1 MKIFTIAC
9 FCIFSTIVCK
19 AIEKDS
25 REIKYAAVLTAA
37 ALVLFHS
44 VAFVKDLI
52 SVFEDLFTLSGIDNM
67 YLTILF
73 KSLGICYIVQLAS
86 DYCKDC
92 GENALASQVT
102 LAGKLAMLSVSLPLF
117 KAFVEIVKALLIED
131 LNMKKIMATVI
142 IVLAVMFT
150 PQGVYADSE
159 EQNNEY
165 YDRLISEINEG
176 LSFEDD
182 EDVKTVLEDNNI
194 TLEDPSSAANIS
206 ASDVIKHIFESF
218 TAALRSP
225 LIMLGKI
232 TAATMLCVLVRSMSA
247 EGTVDKVFT
256 LICVLTTVLVIS
268 DTVTDSLYSVKTS
281 MEQMNS
287 FMMSYIPIFS
297 SVATAGGSA
306 AAGAGYYGVMLII
319 CESAGILADTILV
332 PFLSAVL
339 AVTLVSAINP
349 SLDLGSLAESVKKL
363 VIWVLGIVMTLF
375 TGLLSIQS
383 FAGAAADN
391 LSARAVKFAASSFIP
406 VIGGSVSEAY
416 SAVKGSIGVIRTSV
430 GVIGVII
437 MSVIVAKPLLTLL
450 AVKLAVWIGATINDI
465 FGISNSGGLLKSI
478 NSVLSIG
485 VSILAAY
492 SIMFVIST
500 SVVIMTAMNTGA

>member
-1 MKIFTIAC
+1 
-9 FCIFSTIVCK
+9 
-19 AIEKDS
+19 
-25 REIKYAAVLTAA
+25 
-37 ALVLFHS
+37 
-44 VAFVKDLI
+44 
-52 SVFEDLFTLSGIDNM
+52 
-67 YLTILF
+67 
-73 KSLGICYIVQLAS
+73 
-86 DYCKDC
+86 
-92 GENALASQVT
+92 
-102 LAGKLAMLSVSLPLF
+102 
-117 KAFVEIVKALLIED
+117 
-131 LNMKKIMATVI
+131 MKKLIATVI
-142 IVLAVMFT
+142 IALAVMFT

-176 LSFEDD
+176 LSFEGD

-218 TAALRSP
+218 TAA
-225 LIMLGKI
+225 IMLGKI

-281 MEQMNS
+281 MEQMNR

-437 MSVIVAKPLLTLL
+437 MAVIVAKPLLTIL

>member
-1 MKIFTIAC
+1 
-9 FCIFSTIVCK
+9 
-19 AIEKDS
+19 
-25 REIKYAAVLTAA
+25 
-37 ALVLFHS
+37 
-44 VAFVKDLI
+44 
-52 SVFEDLFTLSGIDNM
+52 
-67 YLTILF
+67 
-73 KSLGICYIVQLAS
+73 
-86 DYCKDC
+86 
-92 GENALASQVT
+92 
-102 LAGKLAMLSVSLPLF
+102 
-117 KAFVEIVKALLIED
+117 
-131 LNMKKIMATVI
+131 MKKIIATVI

-176 LSFEDD
+176 LSFEGD

-194 TLEDPSSAANIS
+194 TLEDPSSAANIN
-206 ASDVIKHIFESF
+206 AFDVIKHIFESF

-383 FAGAAADN
+383 FAGAAA
-391 LSARAVKFAASSFIP
+391 VKFAASSFIP

>member
-1 MKIFTIAC
+1 
-9 FCIFSTIVCK
+9 
-19 AIEKDS
+19 
-25 REIKYAAVLTAA
+25 
-37 ALVLFHS
+37 
-44 VAFVKDLI
+44 
-52 SVFEDLFTLSGIDNM
+52 
-67 YLTILF
+67 
-73 KSLGICYIVQLAS
+73 
-86 DYCKDC
+86 
-92 GENALASQVT
+92 
-102 LAGKLAMLSVSLPLF
+102 
-117 KAFVEIVKALLIED
+117 
-131 LNMKKIMATVI
+131 
-142 IVLAVMFT
+142 
-150 PQGVYADSE
+150 
-159 EQNNEY
+159 
-165 YDRLISEINEG
+165 
-176 LSFEDD
+176 
-182 EDVKTVLEDNNI
+182 
-194 TLEDPSSAANIS
+194 
-206 ASDVIKHIFESF
+206 
-218 TAALRSP
+218 
-225 LIMLGKI
+225 
-232 TAATMLCVLVRSMSA
+232 MSA

-281 MEQMNS
+281 MKQMNR

>member
-1 MKIFTIAC
+1 
-9 FCIFSTIVCK
+9 
-19 AIEKDS
+19 
-25 REIKYAAVLTAA
+25 
-37 ALVLFHS
+37 
-44 VAFVKDLI
+44 
-52 SVFEDLFTLSGIDNM
+52 
-67 YLTILF
+67 
-73 KSLGICYIVQLAS
+73 
-86 DYCKDC
+86 
-92 GENALASQVT
+92 
-102 LAGKLAMLSVSLPLF
+102 
-117 KAFVEIVKALLIED
+117 
-131 LNMKKIMATVI
+131 MKKIIATVI
-142 IVLAVMFT
+142 IVLAVMFA

-176 LSFEDD
+176 LSFEGD

-297 SVATAGGSA
+297 SVVTAGGSA
-306 AAGAGYYGVMLII
+306 VAGAGYYGVMLII

-349 SLDLGSLAESVKKL
+349 SLDFGSLAESVKKL
-363 VIWVLGIVMTLF
+363 VIWLLGIVMTLF
-375 TGLLSIQS
+375 TGLLS
-383 FAGAAADN
+383 
-391 LSARAVKFAASSFIP
+391 
-406 VIGGSVSEAY
+406 
-416 SAVKGSIGVIRTSV
+416 
-430 GVIGVII
+430 
-437 MSVIVAKPLLTLL
+437 TL
-450 AVKLAVWIGATINDI
+450 
-465 FGISNSGGLLKSI
+465 
-478 NSVLSIG
+478 
-485 VSILAAY
+485 
-492 SIMFVIST
+492 
-500 SVVIMTAMNTGA
+500 

>member
-1 MKIFTIAC
+1 
-9 FCIFSTIVCK
+9 
-19 AIEKDS
+19 
-25 REIKYAAVLTAA
+25 
-37 ALVLFHS
+37 
-44 VAFVKDLI
+44 
-52 SVFEDLFTLSGIDNM
+52 
-67 YLTILF
+67 
-73 KSLGICYIVQLAS
+73 
-86 DYCKDC
+86 
-92 GENALASQVT
+92 
-102 LAGKLAMLSVSLPLF
+102 
-117 KAFVEIVKALLIED
+117 
-131 LNMKKIMATVI
+131 MKKIIATVI

-176 LSFEDD
+176 LSFEGD

-206 ASDVIKHIFESF
+206 VSDVIKHIFESF

-268 DTVTDSLYSVKTS
+268 DTVTDS
-281 MEQMNS
+281 

-306 AAGAGYYGVMLII
+306 AAGAGYYSVMLII

>member
-1 MKIFTIAC
+1 
-9 FCIFSTIVCK
+9 
-19 AIEKDS
+19 
-25 REIKYAAVLTAA
+25 
-37 ALVLFHS
+37 
-44 VAFVKDLI
+44 
-52 SVFEDLFTLSGIDNM
+52 
-67 YLTILF
+67 
-73 KSLGICYIVQLAS
+73 
-86 DYCKDC
+86 
-92 GENALASQVT
+92 
-102 LAGKLAMLSVSLPLF
+102 
-117 KAFVEIVKALLIED
+117 
-131 LNMKKIMATVI
+131 MKKIIATVI

-176 LSFEDD
+176 LSFEGD

-206 ASDVIKHIFESF
+206 VSDVIKHIFESF

-281 MEQMNS
+281 MGQMNS

-297 SVATAGGSA
+297 SVATAGGS
-306 AAGAGYYGVMLII
+306 
-319 CESAGILADTILV
+319 
-332 PFLSAVL
+332 
-339 AVTLVSAINP
+339 
-349 SLDLGSLAESVKKL
+349 
-363 VIWVLGIVMTLF
+363 
-375 TGLLSIQS
+375 
-383 FAGAAADN
+383 AAADN

-450 AVKLAVWIGATINDI
+450 AVKLAVWIGAIINDI

>member
-1 MKIFTIAC
+1 
-9 FCIFSTIVCK
+9 
-19 AIEKDS
+19 
-25 REIKYAAVLTAA
+25 
-37 ALVLFHS
+37 
-44 VAFVKDLI
+44 
-52 SVFEDLFTLSGIDNM
+52 
-67 YLTILF
+67 
-73 KSLGICYIVQLAS
+73 
-86 DYCKDC
+86 
-92 GENALASQVT
+92 
-102 LAGKLAMLSVSLPLF
+102 
-117 KAFVEIVKALLIED
+117 
-131 LNMKKIMATVI
+131 MKKIIATVI

-182 EDVKTVLEDNNI
+182 EDVKTVLEDNKI
-194 TLEDPSSAANIS
+194 TLEDPSSAANIN

-297 SVATAGGSA
+297 AGGSA

-363 VIWVLGIVMTLF
+363 VIWLLGIVMTLF

>member
-1 MKIFTIAC
+1 
-9 FCIFSTIVCK
+9 
-19 AIEKDS
+19 
-25 REIKYAAVLTAA
+25 
-37 ALVLFHS
+37 
-44 VAFVKDLI
+44 
-52 SVFEDLFTLSGIDNM
+52 
-67 YLTILF
+67 
-73 KSLGICYIVQLAS
+73 
-86 DYCKDC
+86 
-92 GENALASQVT
+92 
-102 LAGKLAMLSVSLPLF
+102 
-117 KAFVEIVKALLIED
+117 
-131 LNMKKIMATVI
+131 MKKIIATVI

-176 LSFEDD
+176 LSFEGD

-206 ASDVIKHIFESF
+206 VSDVIKHIFESF

-281 MEQMNS
+281 MGQMNS

-306 AAGAGYYGVMLII
+306 AAGAGYYSVMLII

-383 FAGAAADN
+383 FAGAADN

-450 AVKLAVWIGATINDI
+450 AVKLAVWIGAIINDI